1 MKKADVKKFAM
12 LAVALV
18 VLYGGYTLL
27 KGEDICFGFDG
38 KPCDF
43 KNGKDMNKDKNNNMY

>member
-1 MKKADVKKFAM
+1 MKDSDVKKFAM

-18 VLYGGYTLL
+18 VLYGGYTFL
-27 KGEDICFGFDG
+27 KGQDICLGLDG

-43 KNGKDMNKDKNNNMY
+43 KNHKDRNKNR